1 MANPPVDVR
10 LLAGAGVLARD
21 FKAGD
26 VIFRQGDP
34 AQELFIV
41 QSGEV
46 EIRLGNRVL
55 ETLPQYSIFGE
66 MALIDTAPRSATAI
80 AASDAK
86 LVPVSEK
93 QFLFLISNTPYFA
106 LNVMRV
112 MARRLRA
119 ANSCNCA
126 TAGSPWP
133 KPHNFIKTKVG
144 A

>member
-1 MANPPVDVR
+1 MANPPVDFR
-10 LLAGAGVLARD
+10 LLAGAGVPALD

-26 VIFRQGDP
+26 VIFREGDP
-34 AQELFIV
+34 ARELFII

-66 MALIDTAPRSATAI
+66 MALIDNAPRSATAV
-80 AASDAK
+80 AVSETK
-86 LVPVSEK
+86 LVAVSEK

-119 ANSCNCA
+119 ANRA
-126 TAGSPWP
+126 L
-133 KPHNFIKTKVG
+133 
-144 A
+144 

>member
-1 MANPPVDVR
+1 MANPPVDFR
-10 LLAGAGVLARD
+10 LLAGAGVPARD
-21 FKAGD
+21 VKAGE

-34 AQELFIV
+34 VRELFIV

-46 EIRLGNRVL
+46 EIRLGNRLL

-66 MALIDTAPRSATAI
+66 MALIDNAPRSATAV

-93 QFLFLISNTPYFA
+93 QLLFLISNTPYFA

-112 MARRLRA
+112 IARRLRA
-119 ANSCNCA
+119 AN
-126 TAGSPWP
+126 TAL
-133 KPHNFIKTKVG
+133 
-144 A
+144 

>member
-1 MANPPVDVR
+1 MANPPVDFR
-10 LLAGAGVLARD
+10 LLAGAGVPALD

-26 VIFRQGDP
+26 VIFREGDP
-34 AQELFIV
+34 ARELFII

-66 MALIDTAPRSATAI
+66 MALIDNAPRSATAV
-80 AASDAK
+80 AVSEAK
-86 LVPVSEK
+86 LVAVSEK

-119 ANSCNCA
+119 ANRA
-126 TAGSPWP
+126 L
-133 KPHNFIKTKVG
+133 
-144 A
+144 

>member
-1 MANPPVDVR
+1 MANPPVDFRV
-10 LLAGAGVLARD
+10 LAGAGVPVRD

-26 VIFRQGDP
+26 VIFRRGDP
-34 AQELFIV
+34 AHELFIV
-41 QSGEV
+41 QSREV

-66 MALIDTAPRSATAI
+66 MALIDSAPRSATAI
-80 AASDAK
+80 ASSDAR

-119 ANSCNCA
+119 AN
-126 TAGSPWP
+126 TAL
-133 KPHNFIKTKVG
+133 
-144 A
+144 

>member
-1 MANPPVDVR
+1 MANPPVDFR
-10 LLAGAGVLARD
+10 LLAGAGVPARD

-34 AQELFIV
+34 AQELFII

-55 ETLPQYSIFGE
+55 ERLSQYSIFGE
-66 MALIDTAPRSATAI
+66 MALIDNAARSATAI

-119 ANSCNCA
+119 ANS
-126 TAGSPWP
+126 SL
-133 KPHNFIKTKVG
+133 
-144 A
+144 

>member
-1 MANPPVDVR
+1 MANPPVDFR
-10 LLAGAGVLARD
+10 LLAGAGVPARD

-34 AQELFIV
+34 AQELFII

-55 ETLPQYSIFGE
+55 ETLPQYSNFGE
-66 MALIDTAPRSATAI
+66 MALIDNAPRSATAI

-106 LNVMRV
+106 LNVMRI

-119 ANSCNCA
+119 AN
-126 TAGSPWP
+126 TAL
-133 KPHNFIKTKVG
+133 
-144 A
+144 